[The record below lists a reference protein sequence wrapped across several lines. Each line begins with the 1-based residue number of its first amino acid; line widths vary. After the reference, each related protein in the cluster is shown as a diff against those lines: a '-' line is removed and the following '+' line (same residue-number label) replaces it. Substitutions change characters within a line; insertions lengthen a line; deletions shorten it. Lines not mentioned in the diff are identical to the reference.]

1 MLTILAHGETGGLGD
16 LMAMNLYLNNVYN
29 TVFLQKIPVDQ
40 VTSSVDVDISRKHMG
55 NVHMMLLDKLY
66 TYWDTWCSDKDI
78 VTQYRLKYKNDEFIV
93 ILNEMNK
100 NIEDA
105 DELMRSLNV
114 SDNVVD
120 LDFDPKRIALTDF
133 VNHLVSHIP
142 MPDELL
148 IDLKL
153 KSFEASFEFDPQV
166 MYLYHK
172 SVFRTIYICF
182 YWTTITHLKLGIQF
196 IDEMENYEN
205 ITKYR
210 MSFIVNFI
218 KYLRPLTMFNIH
230 QSQFP
235 LKLSTEASDNL
246 TNLIFFLL
254 KFFDDLRN
262 KNLKDMI
269 LLSRQEIQKFVS
281 LLSADMETM
290 LNMKAPENYYFDIIS
305 CEKVLQLMKSNY
317 RVFTRLVLATSGFK
331 EDRINVIKLKKFFFF
346 LSEAVEFDDNS

>member
-1 MLTILAHGETGGLGD
+1 MLTILAHGETGGLGE

-55 NVHMMLLDKLY
+55 DVHMMLLDKLY

-93 ILNEMNK
+93 ILDEMNK

-120 LDFDPKRIALTDF
+120 LDFDPKRIALIDF

-142 MPDELL
+142 MPNELL

-153 KSFEASFEFDPQV
+153 KSFEASFEFNPQA
-166 MYLYHK
+166 MYSYHK
-172 SVFRTIYICF
+172 SIFRTIYICF

-196 IDEMENYEN
+196 INEMENYEN
-205 ITKYR
+205 INKYR

-230 QSQFP
+230 RSQFP

-246 TNLIFFLL
+246 TSLIFFLL

-262 KNLKDMI
+262 KNVKDMI
-269 LLSRQEIQKFVS
+269 LLSRLEIQKFVS

-290 LNMKAPENYYFDIIS
+290 LNMKAPENYYFDTIS

-331 EDRINVIKLKKFFFF
+331 EDRMNVIKLKKFFFF